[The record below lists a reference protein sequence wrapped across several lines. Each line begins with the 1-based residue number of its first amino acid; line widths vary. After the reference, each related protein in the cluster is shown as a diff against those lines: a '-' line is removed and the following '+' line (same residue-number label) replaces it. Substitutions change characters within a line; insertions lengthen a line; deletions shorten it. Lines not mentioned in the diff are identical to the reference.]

1 MTWMSRLAGGAF
13 ALAVSCVV
21 TASALA
27 GGPSAPP
34 AQKNWLAWH
43 EAGGFLSTERHRAE
57 SNLFAPIWQSS
68 KALLFFLGTGKLFED
83 DIREGNFALGLR
95 KMHRSDWN
103 FGLWGGYDVRSS
115 EEDNVF
121 HQIAFGAEAL
131 SDRWDVRA
139 NGYVAVSD
147 PELSPGAARV
157 TLTGPE
163 ISMIGGREVPL
174 SGFDGEVGYKVFSGR
189 GGPKDGSAR
198 HGRSHELRVFAGG
211 FYFDDGEALEEVV
224 GPRARIEW
232 RIVDVVHGLPGS
244 RLTLGGAYQYD
255 DVREDQWEGGVR
267 FRVPFGG
274 GGRDARATHLASLTP
289 QERRMTES
297 IVRDTD
303 IVTAASEE
311 ENVFDV
317 LTGVRFDRAAVLA
330 GGGSLQQTI
339 DASGP
344 NSLIV
349 VDGGVSN
356 GSFALGSSQTLQG
369 GGSTIRV
376 TGVKS
381 GVTMDFTAPGA
392 RPFLVQTLNQA
403 VLTVDSNTHVAGLGI
418 RGAGG
423 TPGRLDNDGIAAMD
437 GIANVAITDS
447 MLMDLGGDG
456 ISFLDNHANVTVSHN
471 TISGTGG
478 HGVRFGGDNSAVRVS
493 HNAISGTDGDGVR
506 FGNDNSTV
514 RVSGNTVSDTR
525 NNGVR
530 FDDNN
535 STVTVSHN
543 TISGAGAS
551 GVRFSNRNSAVT
563 LSDNTISDSFIS
575 GVHFDDDNSAVTV
588 SGNTISSS
596 LSGVFFNDD
605 NSAVTVSDN
614 TVSDTRNNGVFFV
627 DNNSAITVSNNRVSD
642 TDGDGVRFDDNN
654 SAVTVSNNT
663 VSGTTRDGV
672 RFVND
677 NSAVTV
683 SHNTIS
689 GAGAAG
695 ARFSNRNSAVTV
707 SDNTISGTGEDGVRF
722 GGDNSAVTVSDNTV
736 SGTTRDGV
744 RFINDNSAVT
754 VSGNTISDAGFAGMF
769 FAANNSAVTVSDNT
783 ISDVNSAGMLFFAVN
798 TNLLLSNNS
807 FSGIDSD
814 LFDFGAGANTLA
826 AGSSGNVVDDAPG
839 GFLCQGGFTGTL
851 EITDENG
858 VLQTF
863 TNSC

>member
-1 MTWMSRLAGGAF
+1 MTWMSRLAGGVF

-21 TASALA
+21 PGSALA
-27 GGPSAPP
+27 GGPSTPP
-34 AQKNWLAWH
+34 AAKKWLPWH

-95 KMHRSDWN
+95 KMHRSGWN

-147 PELSPGAARV
+147 PGLSPGAASV
-157 TLTGPE
+157 AVTGPK
-163 ISMIGGREVPL
+163 ISMIGAREVPL

-189 GGPKDGSAR
+189 GGPKDGLAR

-211 FYFDDGEALEEVV
+211 FYFDDGEALEEVA

-303 IVTAASEE
+303 IVAAASEE

-423 TPGRLDNDGIAAMD
+423 TPGRFDNDGIAAMD

-456 ISFLDNHANVTVSHN
+456 ISFLDNHANVTVSNN
-471 TISGTGG
+471 TISDTDGDGM
-478 HGVRFGGDNSAVRVS
+478 RFGGDNSAVTVS
-493 HNAISGTDGDGVR
+493 HNAISGTGSNGVL

-514 RVSGNTVSDTR
+514 RVSGNTISD
-525 NNGVR
+525 
-530 FDDNN
+530 
-535 STVTVSHN
+535 
-543 TISGAGAS
+543 AGNS
-551 GVRFSNRNSAVT
+551 GVSFFS
-563 LSDNTISDSFIS
+563 
-575 GVHFDDDNSAVTV
+575 
-588 SGNTISSS
+588 
-596 LSGVFFNDD
+596 
-605 NSAVTVSDN
+605 
-614 TVSDTRNNGVFFV
+614 
-627 DNNSAITVSNNRVSD
+627 
-642 TDGDGVRFDDNN
+642 
-654 SAVTVSNNT
+654 
-663 VSGTTRDGV
+663 
-672 RFVND
+672 D

-689 GAGAAG
+689 GAGATG
-695 ARFSNRNSAVTV
+695 VRFINDNSTVTV
-707 SDNTISGTGEDGVRF
+707 SGNTISDAGFTGVHF
-722 GGDNSAVTVSDNTV
+722 SSDNSAVTVSNNTISDTGNTGVYFINDNSTVTV
-736 SGTTRDGV
+736 SGNTISDAGFTGV
-744 RFINDNSAVT
+744 HFRSDNSAVTVSNNTISGDTDFGMFFSSDNSAVT
-754 VSGNTISDAGFAGMF
+754 VSGNTISDAGNTGVFFSAG
-769 FAANNSAVTVSDNT
+769 NDDVTVSNNT
-783 ISDVNSAGMLFFAVN
+783 ISDTDYDGVGFFDNN

-807 FSGIDSD
+807 FSGIGSH
-814 LFDFGAGANTLA
+814 LFHFDRAGNTLA

-839 GFLCQGGFTGTL
+839 GLLCEGAGNFAGTL
-851 EITDENG
+851 EIRDQNG

-863 TNSC
+863 NNGC